1 MGSLAVALRHGAGA
15 LDLNQVG
22 QPDGVEDD
30 GFFVRLRVQPL
41 EIVLI
46 CHVSTLIIPRQRI
59 RCRHP
64 A

>member
-1 MGSLAVALRHGAGA
+1 MRGTLL
-15 LDLNQVG
+15 LNQVG

-30 GFFVRLRVQPL
+30 GFFVHLRVQPL

-46 CHVSTLIIPRQRI
+46 CHVITLIIPRQRI

-64 A
+64 AGSLSCQ

>member
-1 MGSLAVALRHGAGA
+1 MRGTLL
-15 LDLNQVG
+15 LNQVG

-46 CHVSTLIIPRQRI
+46 CNVITLIIPRQRI
-59 RCRHP
+59 PTLWPRKCHCEFWR
-64 A
+64 

>member
-1 MGSLAVALRHGAGA
+1 MRGTLL
-15 LDLNQVG
+15 LNQVG

-41 EIVLI
+41 EIALR
-46 CHVSTLIIPRQRI
+46 CHFIALMIPMQRI

-64 A
+64 AESFSCQ